1 MRTLYIECN
10 MGAAGDMLMSA
21 LYELMD
27 EEQKEEFLK
36 RMNGL
41 GLPGVRITPRKS
53 STCGISGT
61 HMEVTVYGEEEREP
75 GGEHAGPHTDH
86 HGHEHA
92 ELHADHYGHEHA
104 EPHPGHH
111 GHGHEEMHGDHHGHD
126 HTGHAGHHHHADP
139 LHIAELIGGLDLPE
153 EVRDN
158 AGKVYDAIAD
168 AEAKAHGCPVEQVHF
183 HEVGALDAVADVTG
197 VCYAI
202 YLLRPERIVASPVHV
217 GSGTV
222 RCAHGIMPVPAPATA
237 NLLADVPMYGGN
249 IRGELCTPT
258 GAALLVHFADSFG
271 DMPVM
276 SKTSVGI
283 GVGTKEFEQA
293 NCVRV
298 FLGEAQSMKETNAT
312 ETIGETAEEQF
323 QDVAAGNGRIA
334 ELVCN
339 IDDMTPE
346 ALAFAKARL
355 IELGALDAYTVA
367 GTMKKGRPGWE
378 LTVLCETGR
387 IDETAKNIMRETTT
401 NGVRVRICEK
411 YFLTPGIET
420 VQTECGQ
427 VRIKTAE
434 GFGIRH
440 EKPEYEDTAAHAK
453 KAQMSYREAYEHI
466 ISLRN
471 EQARKEQDENGQD
484 KGADQRGAQR

>member
-27 EEQKEEFLK
+27 EKQKEEFLK

-41 GLPGVRITPRKS
+41 GLPGVGITPRKS

-61 HMEVTVYGEEEREP
+61 HMEVTVYGEEEHEP
-75 GGEHAGPHTDH
+75 GGEHAGSAGHDHAGLHADH
-86 HGHEHA
+86 HGHE
-92 ELHADHYGHEHA
+92 
-104 EPHPGHH
+104 
-111 GHGHEEMHGDHHGHD
+111 

-153 EVRDN
+153 EVRGN
-158 AGKVYDAIAD
+158 ARQVYDAIAD

-202 YLLRPERIVASPVHV
+202 YLLKPERIVVSPIHV

-237 NLLADVPMYGGN
+237 NLLADVPMYGGS

-258 GAALLVHFADSFG
+258 GAALLVHFADGFG

-298 FLGEAQSMKETNAT
+298 FLGEVQTMKKTDET
-312 ETIGETAEEQF
+312 ETTGETPEKPS
-323 QDVAAGNGRIA
+323 QDVDTGNGRIA

-355 IELGALDAYTVA
+355 IEFGALDAYTVA

-378 LTVLCETGR
+378 LTVLCETDR

-401 NGVRVRICEK
+401 NGVRVRLCEK
-411 YFLTPGIET
+411 YFLIPGIET
-420 VQTECGQ
+420 VQTEFGQ
-427 VRIKTAE
+427 VQIKTAE

-440 EKPEYEDTAAHAK
+440 EKPEYEDTAACAR
-453 KAQMSYREAYEHI
+453 KAQISYREAYEQV
-466 ISLRN
+466 L
-471 EQARKEQDENGQD
+471 ALRKEQAGKTKQ
-484 KGADQRGAQR
+484 GGDQ

>member
-27 EEQKEEFLK
+27 EKQKEEFLK

-41 GLPGVRITPRKS
+41 GLPGVSITPREAV
-53 STCGISGT
+53 TCGISGT
-61 HMEVTVYGEEEREP
+61 HMEVTVYGAEEHEP
-75 GGEHAGPHTDH
+75 GDDHAG
-86 HGHEHA
+86 
-92 ELHADHYGHEHA
+92 L
-104 EPHPGHH
+104 
-111 GHGHEEMHGDHHGHD
+111 HGDHHGHD
-126 HTGHAGHHHHADP
+126 HAGLHGDHHGHEHGETLHGCHGHGHGEMHGDHHGQEHGGTHPGHHHADP
-139 LHIAELIGGLDLPE
+139 LHIAELIAGLDLPE
-153 EVRDN
+153 EVRSN
-158 AGKVYDAIAD
+158 AGQVYDAIAG

-183 HEVGALDAVADVTG
+183 HEVGALDAVADVMG

-202 YLLRPERIVASPVHV
+202 YLLKPERIAVSPVHV

-237 NLLADVPMYGGN
+237 NLLADVPMYGGS

-298 FLGEAQSMKETNAT
+298 FMGEAQSMKETDET
-312 ETIGETAEEQF
+312 ETAGETTEKQF
-323 QDVAAGNGRIA
+323 KGAAAGNGRIA

-346 ALAFAKARL
+346 ALAFATARL

-378 LTVLCETGR
+378 LTVLCETDR
-387 IDETAKNIMRETTT
+387 TDETAKNIMRETTT

-420 VQTECGQ
+420 IQTEHGE

-440 EKPEYEDTAAHAK
+440 EKPEYEDTAASAR
-453 KAQMSYREAYEHI
+453 KAQIPYREAYE
-466 ISLRN
+466 
-471 EQARKEQDENGQD
+471 QALMLRKEQTGKTKQGGEQ
-484 KGADQRGAQR
+484 

>member
-1 MRTLYIECN
+1 MRTLYIECR

-27 EEQKEEFLK
+27 GEQKKEFLE

-41 GLPGVRITPRKS
+41 GLPGVKITSRKS

-61 HMEVTVYGEEEREP
+61 HMEVTVYGEEEH
-75 GGEHAGPHTDH
+75 EHE
-86 HGHEHA
+86 HGHEH
-92 ELHADHYGHEHA
+92 GHG

-111 GHGHEEMHGDHHGHD
+111 GHGHEEMHGDHHGHE
-126 HTGHAGHHHHADP
+126 HGGTHPGHHHADP
-139 LHIAELIGGLDLPE
+139 LHISELIGGLDLPE
-153 EVRDN
+153 KVRAN
-158 AGKVYDAIAD
+158 AGQVYDAIAD

-197 VCYAI
+197 VCYAM
-202 YLLRPERIVASPVHV
+202 YLLKPERIVVSPVHV

-237 NLLADVPMYGGN
+237 NLLSGVPMYGGS
-249 IRGELCTPT
+249 IQGELCTPT

-276 SKTSVGI
+276 SGTDVGI
-283 GVGTKEFEQA
+283 GIGTKEFDQA
-293 NCVRV
+293 NCVRI
-298 FLGEAQSMKETNAT
+298 FLGEEISGTN
-312 ETIGETAEEQF
+312 
-323 QDVAAGNGRIA
+323 VKKSGNGEIA

-346 ALAFAKARL
+346 ALAFAAARL
-355 IELGALDAYTVA
+355 IELGALDVYTVA

-378 LTVLCETGR
+378 LTVLCETDR

-401 NGVRVRICEK
+401 NGVRVRLCEK

-420 VQTECGQ
+420 IQTERGK

-440 EKPEYEDTAAHAK
+440 EKPEYEDTAACARK
-453 KAQMSYREAYEHI
+453 EQISYREAYEQV
-466 ISLRN
+466 LTL
-471 EQARKEQDENGQD
+471 RKEQAGKTEQGGEQ
-484 KGADQRGAQR
+484 

>member
-1 MRTLYIECN
+1 MRTLYIECR

-27 EEQKEEFLK
+27 GEQKKEFLE

-41 GLPGVRITPRKS
+41 GLPGVKITSRKS

-61 HMEVTVYGEEEREP
+61 HMEVTVYGEEEH
-75 GGEHAGPHTDH
+75 EHE
-86 HGHEHA
+86 HGHEH
-92 ELHADHYGHEHA
+92 GHG

-111 GHGHEEMHGDHHGHD
+111 GHGHEEMHGDHPG
-126 HTGHAGHHHHADP
+126 HHHADP
-139 LHIAELIGGLDLPE
+139 LHISELIGGLDLPE
-153 EVRDN
+153 KVRAN
-158 AGKVYDAIAD
+158 AGQVYDAIAD

-197 VCYAI
+197 VCYAM
-202 YLLRPERIVASPVHV
+202 YLLKPERIVVSPVHV

-237 NLLADVPMYGGN
+237 NLLSGVPMYGGS
-249 IRGELCTPT
+249 IQGELCTPT

-276 SKTSVGI
+276 SGTDVGI
-283 GVGTKEFEQA
+283 GIGTKEFDQA
-293 NCVRV
+293 NCVRI
-298 FLGEAQSMKETNAT
+298 FLGEEISGTN
-312 ETIGETAEEQF
+312 
-323 QDVAAGNGRIA
+323 VKKSGNGEIA

-346 ALAFAKARL
+346 ALAFAAARL
-355 IELGALDAYTVA
+355 IELGALDVYTVA

-378 LTVLCETGR
+378 LTVLCETDR

-401 NGVRVRICEK
+401 NGVRVRLCEK

-420 VQTECGQ
+420 IQTERGK

-440 EKPEYEDTAAHAK
+440 EKPEYEDTAACARK
-453 KAQMSYREAYEHI
+453 EQISYREAYEQV
-466 ISLRN
+466 L
-471 EQARKEQDENGQD
+471 ALRKEQAGKTEQGGEQ
-484 KGADQRGAQR
+484 

>member
-1 MRTLYIECN
+1 MRTLYIECR

-27 EEQKEEFLK
+27 EEQKKEFLE

-41 GLPGVRITPRKS
+41 GLPGVKITSRKS

-61 HMEVTVYGEEEREP
+61 HMEVTVYGEEEH
-75 GGEHAGPHTDH
+75 EHE
-86 HGHEHA
+86 HGHEH
-92 ELHADHYGHEHA
+92 GHGHG
-104 EPHPGHH
+104 EPHPG
-111 GHGHEEMHGDHHGHD
+111 
-126 HTGHAGHHHHADP
+126 HHHADP
-139 LHIAELIGGLDLPE
+139 LHISELIGGLDLPE
-153 EVRDN
+153 EVRAN
-158 AGKVYDAIAD
+158 AGQVYDAIAD

-197 VCYAI
+197 VCYAM
-202 YLLRPERIVASPVHV
+202 YLLKPERIVVSPVHV

-237 NLLADVPMYGGN
+237 NLLSGVPMYGGS
-249 IRGELCTPT
+249 IQGELCTPT

-276 SKTSVGI
+276 SGTDVGI
-283 GVGTKEFEQA
+283 GIGTKEFDQA
-293 NCVRV
+293 NCVRI
-298 FLGEAQSMKETNAT
+298 FLGEEISGTN
-312 ETIGETAEEQF
+312 
-323 QDVAAGNGRIA
+323 VKKSGNGEIA

-346 ALAFAKARL
+346 ALAFAAARL
-355 IELGALDAYTVA
+355 IELGALDVYTVA

-378 LTVLCETGR
+378 LTVLCETDR

-401 NGVRVRICEK
+401 NGVRVRLCEK

-420 VQTECGQ
+420 IQTERGK

-440 EKPEYEDTAAHAK
+440 EKPEYEDTAACARK
-453 KAQMSYREAYEHI
+453 EQISYREAYEQV
-466 ISLRN
+466 L
-471 EQARKEQDENGQD
+471 ALRKEQAGKTEQGGEQ
-484 KGADQRGAQR
+484 

>member
-1 MRTLYIECN
+1 MRTLYIECR

-27 EEQKEEFLK
+27 EEQKKEFLE

-41 GLPGVRITPRKS
+41 GLPGVKITSRKS

-61 HMEVTVYGEEEREP
+61 HMEVTVYGEEEH
-75 GGEHAGPHTDH
+75 EHE
-86 HGHEHA
+86 HGHEH
-92 ELHADHYGHEHA
+92 GHG

-111 GHGHEEMHGDHHGHD
+111 GHGHEEMHGDNHGHE
-126 HTGHAGHHHHADP
+126 HGGTHPGHHHADP
-139 LHIAELIGGLDLPE
+139 LHISELIGGLDLPE
-153 EVRDN
+153 KVRAN
-158 AGKVYDAIAD
+158 AGQVYDAIAD

-197 VCYAI
+197 VCYAM
-202 YLLRPERIVASPVHV
+202 YLLKPERIVVSPVHV

-237 NLLADVPMYGGN
+237 NLLSGVPMYGGS
-249 IRGELCTPT
+249 IQGELCTPT

-276 SKTSVGI
+276 SGTDVGI
-283 GVGTKEFEQA
+283 GIGTKEFDQA
-293 NCVRV
+293 NCVRI
-298 FLGEAQSMKETNAT
+298 FLGEEISGTN
-312 ETIGETAEEQF
+312 
-323 QDVAAGNGRIA
+323 VKKSGNGEIA

-346 ALAFAKARL
+346 ALAFAAARL
-355 IELGALDAYTVA
+355 IELGALDVYTVA

-378 LTVLCETGR
+378 LTVLCETDR

-401 NGVRVRICEK
+401 NGVRVRLCEK

-420 VQTECGQ
+420 IQTERGK

-440 EKPEYEDTAAHAK
+440 EKPEYEDTAACARK
-453 KAQMSYREAYEHI
+453 EQISYREAYEQV
-466 ISLRN
+466 LTL
-471 EQARKEQDENGQD
+471 RKEQAGKTEQGGEQ
-484 KGADQRGAQR
+484 